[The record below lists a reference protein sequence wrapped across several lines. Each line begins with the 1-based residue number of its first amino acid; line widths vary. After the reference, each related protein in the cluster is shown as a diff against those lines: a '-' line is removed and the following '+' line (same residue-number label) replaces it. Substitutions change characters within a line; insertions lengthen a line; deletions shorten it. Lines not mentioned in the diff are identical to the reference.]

1 MQSSTEVWGTSMDK
15 SKSTNL
21 SKMEFKKVGP
31 VGAEVSNIDL
41 RELSE
46 EQVHEIKSA
55 FLEFS
60 VLVFRGQELNPDNL
74 KKISLIWGKPQV
86 HPVFKG
92 MEDFPEII
100 EIKNLGE
107 KYHTNAH
114 WHSDVTFEHEPPD
127 ATLLYSL
134 EVPDVGGDTL
144 FSNQYQAYEELGK
157 ELKDSL
163 ESVRA
168 IHSNLSVVLLT
179 GGSAD
184 DAKTVE
190 HPIFRT
196 HPETGKRA
204 LYVTEAFVQSI
215 KGLDQDESRKTLSEL
230 YSHASQER
238 FIYRHK
244 WSNGDLVVW
253 DNRSVQH
260 FAEHGYGDKIRNMRR
275 ITTSGSKPF

>member
-1 MQSSTEVWGTSMDK
+1 
-15 SKSTNL
+15 
-21 SKMEFKKVGP
+21 MEFKKVGP

-114 WHSDVTFEHEPPD
+114 WHSDVTFEPEPPD
-127 ATLLYSL
+127 TTLLYSL
-134 EVPDVGGDTL
+134 EVPDGGGDTL

-163 ESVRA
+163 ESAKA
-168 IHSNLSVVLLT
+168 IHSNLSVILLT

-215 KGLDQDESRKTLSEL
+215 KGLDQDDSRKTLSDL